1 MFHLMDIKLG
11 ILLGFLLMGLVMIIL
26 LYNIWNYKIL
36 VYKENKGNITKM
48 MEIKRNIKIRMMINN
63 KQFLHFIE
71 LMINLIDIVVML
83 VHGLLLNKVK

>member
-1 MFHLMDIKLG
+1 
-11 ILLGFLLMGLVMIIL
+11 MIIL
-26 LYNIWNYKIL
+26 LYNIWNYKIRI
-36 VYKENKGNITKM
+36 YKENKGNLTKM
-48 MEIKRNIKIRMMINN
+48 MAIKRNIKIRMMINN

>member
-11 ILLGFLLMGLVMIIL
+11 ILLGLILMALVMIIL

-36 VYKENKGNITKM
+36 MYKVNKGNRTKIM
-48 MEIKRNIKIRMMINN
+48 AIKRNIKIRMMINN

-71 LMINLIDIVVML
+71 SMINLIDIVVML